1 MFMQLIG
8 VILSTFAKIRI
19 YFYSKNKKGEN
30 HSPKGEKSLQ
40 NRSKNLDKIRNQLVF
55 LKKLAES
62 IQKFKAKTGKT
73 PPTPLP

>member
-55 LKKLAES
+55 
-62 IQKFKAKTGKT
+62 
-73 PPTPLP
+73 